1 LETKDDAMLTDSH
14 KKSGIPLGPLFGV
27 EYPTYF
33 IHPVA
38 EYRALTEAAGVIDLT
53 HWRTFRLLGKDR
65 QTFLNA
71 MVTNDVAALKAGQ
84 GCHALLTTIKGK
96 IAAELYVFV
105 REEDI
110 LAVVS
115 QGDAG
120 EVYDVLKKHI
130 VMDDVTIEDL
140 SRDVGVIGLEGP
152 KALDVLWR
160 IFPTGPFPKEPF
172 QIAER
177 EFMNV
182 RMSVV
187 KNSAS
192 GEDGYHMLIPAKNIE
207 RLHTYIVQGSRG
219 SDGLPVGSIA
229 WNMRRM
235 EKGLPWF
242 GTDVTEESFP
252 DEARLGA
259 TVSYTKG
266 CFRGQET
273 LARLHYRG
281 HVNRV
286 LVGLTPAD
294 EDLTAEMQ
302 SLAAAVHEATNNYDE
317 VGLRERAEPL
327 ARALDLRSLLE
338 PSAELFAADD
348 ESGKAVGWVTS
359 VGFSPRLEKPLF
371 SGYVRREEA
380 EARVTAALGERLRLS
395 VVDVPVV

>member
-1 LETKDDAMLTDSH
+1 MITEAY
-14 KKSGIPLGPLFGV
+14 KKSGIPLGSLFGV
-27 EYPTYF
+27 DYPTYF

-53 HWRTFRLLGKDR
+53 HWRTFRLSGKDR
-65 QTFLNA
+65 KTFLNA
-71 MVTNDVAALKAGQ
+71 MVTNDVAALETGQ
-84 GCHALLTTIKGK
+84 GCHALLTTTKGK
-96 IAAELYVFV
+96 IIAELYIFV

-172 QIAER
+172 QIVER

-182 RMSVV
+182 KMSLM
-187 KNSAS
+187 KNSAT
-192 GEDGYHMLIPAKNIE
+192 GEDGYHLLIPAKSVE
-207 RLHTYIVQGSRG
+207 RMHTYIVQGARG
-219 SDGLPVGSIA
+219 SDGLAVGSIA

-273 LARLHYRG
+273 LARIHYRG
-281 HVNRV
+281 HVNRT
-286 LVGLTPAD
+286 LVGLTPSD
-294 EDLTAEMQ
+294 EDLSPEMQ
-302 SLAAAVHEATNNYDE
+302 VLAASVREATNNYDE
-317 VGLRERAEPL
+317 VGLRERAAPL
-327 ARALDLRSLLE
+327 AVALDLRSLL
-338 PSAELFAADD
+338 PSAELFAVGD
-348 ESGKAVGWVTS
+348 ESGKAVGRVTS
-359 VGFSPRLEKPLF
+359 VAFSPRLGKSLVL
-371 SGYVRREEA
+371 GHVRREILDAREA
-380 EARVTAALGERLRLS
+380 VSMGKELKLS
-395 VVDVPVV
+395 LVDLPTT